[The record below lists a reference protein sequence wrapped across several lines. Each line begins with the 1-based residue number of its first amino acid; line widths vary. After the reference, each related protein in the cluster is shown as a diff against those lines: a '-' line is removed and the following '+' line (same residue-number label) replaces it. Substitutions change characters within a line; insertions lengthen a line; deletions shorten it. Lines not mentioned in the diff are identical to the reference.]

1 MAGNHPVK
9 DDPMTPYGTAPPAP
23 ARGSLGVAL
32 ACGLGAAIGGAVV
45 WGLIAYISKHQFS
58 IVAVLMGLAVGS
70 AVARFRNNDP
80 LAAVA
85 SAVLAVLSCALG
97 SFLALVFAL
106 AGAGVSVGPILGNL
120 HLIIQAY
127 PHALGGLALLFW
139 AVAAFVGFRIP
150 LRKARRVPPRRG
162 APPPPAPPAEA
173 WPASQ
178 AGPVPPE
185 QRPGD

>member
-1 MAGNHPVK
+1 MS
-9 DDPMTPYGTAPPAP
+9 PMTPYASAPYGRPP
-23 ARGSLGVAL
+23 PDPGPGRLSLAL
-32 ACGLGAAIGGAVV
+32 VSGLGAAIAGAFG
-45 WGLIAYISKHQFS
+45 WGLIAYFSKHQFS
-58 IVAVLMGLAVGS
+58 VVAVLMGLAVGS
-70 AVARFRNNDP
+70 AVARFRSGDP
-80 LAAVA
+80 VAAAA
-85 SAVLAVLSCALG
+85 SALLAVLGCALG
-97 SFLALVFAL
+97 TFLALVFAL
-106 AGAGVSVGPILGNL
+106 AGAGVSVGSILGNL
-120 HLIIQAY
+120 HLIIRAY

-150 LRKARRVPPRRG
+150 LRPARRVPPRRG